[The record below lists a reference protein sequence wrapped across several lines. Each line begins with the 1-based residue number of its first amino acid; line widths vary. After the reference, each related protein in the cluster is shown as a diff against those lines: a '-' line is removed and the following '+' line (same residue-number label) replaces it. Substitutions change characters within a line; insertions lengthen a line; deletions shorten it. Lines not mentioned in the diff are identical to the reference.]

1 MDKQGIIRRYS
12 DILNS
17 AGYTNFIAGINK
29 LKDSQDKSD
38 RITKVISLQNRAL
51 IEPGKTIAVRSIRGV
66 ARPDEPSKNL
76 YRRAKKLIT
85 LDFTPFIR
93 ANEKLYSRIPA
104 IEYKSTEE
112 KLLYWSAFT
121 LMRQVMLPP
130 EGKAGYN
137 YYVFSREPTWGWGHG
152 GQVFHESLT
161 MLAYALMDPTSAM
174 NSQRV
179 YRERQF
185 ENGYINYRTGSYLDE
200 TIPVND
206 QLTTSAPW
214 YAWQNWEIYQ
224 LTGDREFLKEMYE
237 SSKAFYNYY
246 VSHRDSDA
254 DGLCEWGAHAVL
266 ESVRDARV
274 AVWDEVAWPT
284 HFEAMDLN
292 SMLVSEEKALA
303 HMAEELGLQT
313 EALEWEAQ
321 AEHRAQLVNNT
332 MWDDETG
339 FYYQVDKV
347 DHDFTYENPNDLKRQ
362 ELIGFL
368 PLWAGIAD
376 KNQAKQLVEHM
387 TNPDKFWQEY
397 GIPSLAADDPYYDP
411 EGYWNGPV
419 WVEWQYLFLR
429 GLLDYNYHDVAAE
442 LVDKV
447 AANMISQLK
456 EDHTFWEFY
465 SPDEQWGGHHQTYI
479 WAGLIAKM
487 LHEVRIK

>member
-1 MDKQGIIRRYS
+1 
-12 DILNS
+12 
-17 AGYTNFIAGINK
+17 
-29 LKDSQDKSD
+29 
-38 RITKVISLQNRAL
+38 
-51 IEPGKTIAVRSIRGV
+51 
-66 ARPDEPSKNL
+66 
-76 YRRAKKLIT
+76 
-85 LDFTPFIR
+85 
-93 ANEKLYSRIPA
+93 
-104 IEYKSTEE
+104 
-112 KLLYWSAFT
+112 
-121 LMRQVMLPP
+121 
-130 EGKAGYN
+130 
-137 YYVFSREPTWGWGHG
+137 
-152 GQVFHESLT
+152 
-161 MLAYALMDPTSAM
+161 
-174 NSQRV
+174 
-179 YRERQF
+179 
-185 ENGYINYRTGSYLDE
+185 
-200 TIPVND
+200 
-206 QLTTSAPW
+206 
-214 YAWQNWEIYQ
+214 
-224 LTGDREFLKEMYE
+224 
-237 SSKAFYNYY
+237 
-246 VSHRDSDA
+246 
-254 DGLCEWGAHAVL
+254 
-266 ESVRDARV
+266 
-274 AVWDEVAWPT
+274 
-284 HFEAMDLN
+284 
-292 SMLVSEEKALA
+292 
-303 HMAEELGLQT
+303 MAEKLGLQT